1 MNITTEQLRLRDWT
15 AIDSD
20 SYDGAPDSTTNFI
33 GRGETE
39 EEAIDDLKNILEEGE
54 FWQ

>member
-1 MNITTEQLRLRDWT
+1 MNITTEKQGYRDWM

-20 SYDGAPDSTTNFI
+20 SYDGAPDATIQFI

-39 EEAIDDLKNILEEGE
+39 EEAIEDLKLILEDVQEVE
-54 FWQ
+54 